1 MTLQPLGPDSPAEA
15 LATRAGGKAA
25 QLAILGRLGCS
36 VPSWFC
42 IPVEGFDAAFAEA
55 REQLGGMADTV
66 PAGVSSLPVPNK
78 VVELIPEALA
88 QYSLSDEFVAIRSSG
103 LDEDGTEHSF
113 AGQFESYLY
122 RRGADA
128 IVEAI
133 GRCWASAF
141 SERNVAYRQAIG
153 KPDSVPR
160 MGVIIQQM
168 IDSESAGVAFSR
180 NPLAPGDRDALI
192 VESVWGQG
200 EGIVSGKLD
209 SDHFIVNRSTREYD
223 VTVANK
229 VTAIVQHPE
238 GGIHQVTLDDVRA
251 HEASLTSNQVR
262 EIADLVLRLEN
273 ELGVPQDLEWATA
286 DGRLFALQT
295 RPITTLPPDAVFDE
309 DIAGSAAVIW
319 DNSNIVESYSGVTTP
334 LTFSHVNHA
343 YREVYFQT
351 CGLLGVPQSVIEE
364 HEGTFLNMLGLIRGR
379 IYYNLL
385 NWYRLLSLFPL
396 LGKSGSFM
404 ETMMGVKQS
413 LETDLQSLFD
423 AVVDEAPEYGLFK
436 RVGLM
441 IRLAVHMLG
450 GARANELFLARVD
463 RVCRPME
470 EANLANLSLPHQVDL
485 YHQLLDEALKH
496 WKAPIVNDTR
506 CMIAFGILKT
516 LTEKWIAGDGAEDAA
531 SLQNDLLC
539 GSGDLKSTE
548 PMRLLLEIAAEID
561 GDPAIRRRLL
571 DETPE
576 EFWRALQNGFAP
588 NLKTRF
594 ESYIAE
600 YGYRCVDELKL
611 ETLDYHDRPHMVV
624 ASVQGYVR
632 HGVPPAEE
640 IEKRKQEIREG
651 AEAIVRER
659 LSGVRRAYYFAVL
672 RWTRRAVSD
681 RERLRFERT
690 RTFGVVR
697 QIFRGVGRNLE
708 ALGAL
713 DAADDVFYLTI
724 EEIIAFTDGRA
735 TTLELSKLANTRQRE
750 YEEYRGS
757 VAPPN
762 RFLTR
767 GAVGAA
773 LRHPGL
779 LQSLDLL
786 KNLGSDDPNVLR
798 GTSCCPGVVEGP
810 VRVAHSFEDTE
821 GLDGE
826 ILVTERTDPGWV
838 PAFPACSGLI
848 IERGSLLSHS
858 AVVARE
864 LGIPTVVGVDGDP
877 LKKLENGQTV
887 RLDAGKGEVRIL

>member
-1 MTLQPLGPDSPAEA
+1 MTIEPLGPESPGEV
-15 LATRAGGKAA
+15 LATRAGGKAT
-25 QLAILGRLGCS
+25 QLATLGRLGCS
-36 VPSWFC
+36 VPNWFC
-42 IPVEGFDAAFAEA
+42 IPVEGFDAALAEA
-55 REQLGGMADTV
+55 QLGNNLETI
-66 PAGVSSLPVPNK
+66 PTGVFSLPVPSK
-78 VVELIPEALA
+78 ILELIPAALA
-88 QYSLSDEFVAIRSSG
+88 QYELSEDFVAVRSSG
-103 LDEDGTEHSF
+103 LDEDGLEHSF

-122 RRGADA
+122 RRGPEA
-128 IVEAI
+128 IAEAI

-141 SERNVAYRQAIG
+141 SERNVAYRNAIG
-153 KPDSVPR
+153 KTDSVPR
-160 MGVIIQQM
+160 MGVIIQRM
-168 IDSESAGVAFSR
+168 IASESAGVAFSR
-180 NPLAPGDRDALI
+180 NPLAPGDRKALI

-209 SDHFIVNRSTREYD
+209 SDHFVVDRSTGEYE
-223 VTVANK
+223 ANLATK
-229 VTAIVQHPE
+229 KTAIVQNPE
-238 GGIHQVTLDDVRA
+238 GGIHEVTLDDVQARD
-251 HEASLTSNQVR
+251 ASITSDQVR
-262 EIADLVLRLEN
+262 EIADLVLRLES
-273 ELGVPQDLEWATA
+273 ELGLPQDLEWAIA

-295 RPITTLPPDAVFDE
+295 RPITTLPPDAVFEE
-309 DIAGSAAVIW
+309 DVAGSQAVIW

-351 CGLLGVPQSVIEE
+351 CGLLGVPQSVIEA
-364 HEGTFLNMLGLIRGR
+364 HEGMFSNMLGLIRGR

-396 LGKSGSFM
+396 FGKSGSFM

-413 LETDLQSLFD
+413 LEEDLQPIFD
-423 AVVDEAPEYGLFK
+423 AVVDEAPQYGRFK
-436 RVGLM
+436 SVGLM

-450 GARANELFLARVD
+450 GARANERFLARVD
-463 RVCRPME
+463 RVCRPVE
-470 EANLANLSLPHQVDL
+470 EADLTKLNLPDQIAL
-485 YHQLLDEALKH
+485 YERLLDEVLKH

-506 CMIAFGILKT
+506 CMIAFGMLKS
-516 LTEKWIAGDGAEDAA
+516 LTEKWIAGDGDQDAA

-548 PMRLLLEIAAEID
+548 PMRLLLEIASEID
-561 GDPAIRRRLL
+561 GDDEIRGLLL
-571 DETPE
+571 DQTSE
-576 EFWRALQNGFAP
+576 EFWEALQDGFAP
-588 NLKTRF
+588 HLKARF
-594 ESYIAE
+594 ESYISE

-640 IEKRKQEIREG
+640 IEERKREIRGG
-651 AEAIVRER
+651 AEGVVRER
-659 LSGVRRAYYFAVL
+659 LTGIRRAYYFSVL

-681 RERLRFERT
+681 RELLRFERT

-697 QIFRGVGRNLE
+697 RIFRGMGQNLE
-708 ALGAL
+708 ALGVLEAEG
-713 DAADDVFYLTI
+713 DVFYLTI
-724 EEIIAFTDGRA
+724 DEIMAFNDGRA
-735 TTLELSKLANTRQRE
+735 TTLELSKLVTARRVE
-750 YEEYRGS
+750 YEEYTNS

-767 GAVGAA
+767 GAVGAV
-773 LRHPGL
+773 LRHPSL

-786 KNLGSDDPNVLR
+786 KDLGSDDPNVLH

-838 PAFPACSGLI
+838 PVFPACSGLI

-864 LGIPTVVGVDGDP
+864 LGIPTVVGIEGNP
-877 LKKLENGQTV
+877 LDKLENGQIV
-887 RLDAGKGEVRIL
+887 HLDAGKGEVRIL

>member
-15 LATRAGGKAA
+15 LAARAGGKAA

-55 REQLGGMADTV
+55 QEQLGGTADTV
-66 PAGVSSLPVPNK
+66 PAGVSSLPVPKK
-78 VVELIPEALA
+78 VAELIPEALA

-141 SERNVAYRQAIG
+141 SERNVAYRRAIG

-160 MGVIIQQM
+160 MGVVIQQM

-209 SDHFIVNRSTREYD
+209 SDHFVVNRSTREYD

-251 HEASLTSNQVR
+251 REASLTSDQLR
-262 EIADLVLRLEN
+262 EIADLVLHLEN
-273 ELGVPQDLEWATA
+273 EWATA

-309 DIAGSAAVIW
+309 DIAGSEAVIW

-334 LTFSHVNHA
+334 LTFSHVNRA

-351 CGLLGVPQSVIEE
+351 CGLLGVPKGVIAE
-364 HEGTFLNMLGLIRGR
+364 HEGMFRNMLGLIRGR

-413 LETDLQSLFD
+413 LETDLQPLFD
-423 AVVDEAPEYGLFK
+423 AVVDEAPEYGRFK
-436 RVGLM
+436 RVGM
-441 IRLAVHMLG
+441 MMRLAVHMLG

-463 RVCRPME
+463 RVCSPME
-470 EANLANLSLPHQVDL
+470 AADLANLSLPHQVKL
-485 YHQLLDEALKH
+485 YHQLLDEVLKH
-496 WKAPIVNDTR
+496 WRAPIVNDTR
-506 CMIAFGILKT
+506 CMIAFGMLKS
-516 LTEKWIAGDGAEDAA
+516 LTETWIAEAGAEDAA

-548 PMRLLLEIAAEID
+548 PMRLLLEMAAEID
-561 GDPAIRRRLL
+561 GDAEIRRRLL

-576 EFWRALQNGFAP
+576 EFWRALQDGFAP
-588 NLKTRF
+588 HFKTRF

-640 IEKRKQEIREG
+640 MEERKHEIREG

-659 LSGVRRAYYFAVL
+659 LRGIRRAYYFAVL

-713 DAADDVFYLTI
+713 DARDDVFYLTV
-724 EEIIAFTDGRA
+724 EEIIAFADGRA
-735 TTLELSKLANTRQRE
+735 TTLELSELAAVRQRE

-757 VAPPN
+757 GAPPN

-773 LRHPGL
+773 LRHPSL

-786 KNLGSDDPNVLR
+786 KDLGSDDPNVLR
-798 GTSCCPGVVEGP
+798 GISCCPGVVEGP

-877 LKKLENGQTV
+877 LKKLENGQRV
-887 RLDAGKGEVRIL
+887 HLDAGKGEVRIL

>member
-1 MTLQPLGPDSPAEA
+1 MTIQLLDPNSPAEA
-15 LATRAGGKAA
+15 LTNRAGGKAT
-25 QLAILGRLGCS
+25 QLAVLGRLGCS

-42 IPVEGFDAAFAEA
+42 IPVEGFDAAFAQA
-55 REQLGGMADTV
+55 QEQLDGTADTV
-66 PAGVSSLPVPNK
+66 PSGVSSLPVPNK
-78 VVELIPEALA
+78 VKELLPEALA
-88 QYSLSDEFVAIRSSG
+88 QYDLSDAFVAVRSSG

-122 RRGADA
+122 RQGPKA
-128 IVEAI
+128 IAEAI

-141 SERNVAYRQAIG
+141 SERNVAYRKAIG

-160 MGVIIQQM
+160 MGVVIQRM
-168 IDSESAGVAFSR
+168 IASESAGVAFSR
-180 NPLAPGDRDALI
+180 NPLAPGDRDTLI

-209 SDHFIVNRSTREYD
+209 SDHFVVNRNTGEYD

-229 VTAIVQHPE
+229 VGKIVARPE
-238 GGIHQVTLDDVRA
+238 GGIHQVTLDDVQA
-251 HEASLTSNQVR
+251 GEISLTSDQVR
-262 EIADLVLRLEN
+262 DIAELVLRLET
-273 ELGVPQDLEWATA
+273 ELGVPQDLEWAIA
-286 DGRLFALQT
+286 NGQLFSLQT
-295 RPITTLPPDAVFDE
+295 RPITTLPPDAVFDGN
-309 DIAGSAAVIW
+309 ITGSDAIIW
-319 DNSNIVESYSGVTTP
+319 DNSNIVESYAGVTTP

-343 YREVYFQT
+343 YREVYIQT

-364 HEGTFLNMLGLIRGR
+364 HEGMFRNMLGLIRGR

-413 LETDLQSLFD
+413 LEADLQPLFD
-423 AVVDEAPEYGLFK
+423 TVVDEAPQYGRFK
-436 RVGLM
+436 QLRM
-441 IRLAVHMLG
+441 MMRLAVHMLG

-470 EANLANLSLPHQVDL
+470 KADLANLSLPRQVEL
-485 YHQLLDEALKH
+485 YHQLHNEVLKH

-506 CMIAFGILKT
+506 CMIAFGMLKS
-516 LTEKWIAGDGAEDAA
+516 LTEKWIGGDGAEGAA

-548 PMRLLLEIAAEID
+548 PMRLLLAIATEID
-561 GDPAIRRRLL
+561 GDADIRKRLL
-571 DETPE
+571 KETPE
-576 EFWRALQNGFAP
+576 EFWGALQNGFAP
-588 NLKTRF
+588 DLKTSF
-594 ESYIAE
+594 ESYITE

-640 IEKRKQEIREG
+640 IEKRKQEIRGG
-651 AEAIVRER
+651 AEAIIRER
-659 LSGVRRAYYFAVL
+659 LRGVRRAYYFAIL

-681 RERLRFERT
+681 RELLRFERT

-697 QIFRGVGRNLE
+697 QIFRGVGQNME

-713 DAADDVFYLTI
+713 DARDDVFYLTI

-735 TTLELSKLANTRQRE
+735 TTLDLSKLTTARQHE
-750 YEEYRGS
+750 YEEYRSS

-767 GAVGAA
+767 GAAGAV
-773 LRHPGL
+773 LRHPSL

-786 KNLGSDDPNVLR
+786 KDLGSDDPNVLH

-810 VRVAHSFEDTE
+810 VRVAYSFEDTE

-864 LGIPTVVGVDGDP
+864 LGIPTVVGVEGDP
-877 LKKLENGQTV
+877 LKKLQNGQRV

>member
-1 MTLQPLGPDSPAEA
+1 MTLQFLGPESPVESLAA
-15 LATRAGGKAA
+15 LGGGKAN
-25 QLAILGRLGCS
+25 QLAALSRIGCS
-36 VPSWFC
+36 VPRWFC
-42 IPVEGFDAAFAEA
+42 IPVEGFDAALFQA
-55 REQLGGMADTV
+55 REESGEV
-66 PAGVSSLPVPNK
+66 SAGLVSLPVPNNI
-78 VVELIPEALA
+78 VELIPEALVKWN
-88 QYSLSDEFVAIRSSG
+88 LTDEFVAVRSSG

-122 RRGADA
+122 RRGVEG
-128 IVEAI
+128 IVDAI

-141 SERNVAYRQAIG
+141 SERNFAYRAAIG
-153 KPDSVPR
+153 KSDAVPR
-160 MGVIIQQM
+160 MGVIIQRM

-180 NPLAPGDRDALI
+180 NPLDPGDRESLI

-200 EGIVSGKLD
+200 EAIVSGKLD
-209 SDHFIVNRSTREYD
+209 SDHFIVNRSRREYE
-223 VTVANK
+223 VSVANK
-229 VTAIVQHPE
+229 VAAIVQHPE
-238 GGIHQVTLDDVRA
+238 GGTHEVKIEADRA
-251 HEASLTSNQVR
+251 QKTSLTPEEVH

-273 ELGVPQDLEWATA
+273 ELGVPQDLEWATSA
-286 DGRLFALQT
+286 GRLFALQT

-309 DIAGSAAVIW
+309 GIAGTAVTIW

-351 CGLLGVPQSVIEE
+351 CRLLGVPQSVIEE
-364 HEGTFLNMLGLIRGR
+364 HDSTFLNMLGLIRGR

-413 LETDLQSLFD
+413 LETDLQPLFD
-423 AVVDEAPEYGLFK
+423 SLVDEAPDYGLLK
-436 RVGLM
+436 RVGLVV
-441 IRLAVHMLG
+441 RLAVHMLG
-450 GARANELFLARVD
+450 GARANELFLSRVD

-470 EANLANLSLPHQVDL
+470 EANLANLSLPQQVDL
-485 YHQLLDEALKH
+485 YHQLLDGALKH

-506 CMIAFGILKT
+506 CMIAFGTLKT
-516 LTEKWIAGDGAEDAA
+516 LTEKWIARDGADEAA

-561 GDPAIRRRLL
+561 GDPEVRRRLL
-571 DETPE
+571 EEAPE
-576 EFWRALQNGFAP
+576 EFWRSLQGGFAP
-588 NLKTRF
+588 HLKERF

-632 HGVPPAEE
+632 HGVPPSEE
-640 IEKRKQEIREG
+640 IEARKREIRED

-659 LSGVRRAYYFAVL
+659 LNSIRSAYYFSIL
-672 RWTRRAVSD
+672 RWTRRAVGD

-697 QIFRGVGRNLE
+697 QIFRGVGSNLA

-713 DAADDVFYLTI
+713 EREDDVFYLTI

-735 TTLELSKLANTRQRE
+735 TTLELSKLSEIRRSE
-750 YEEYRGS
+750 YEEYRS
-757 VAPPN
+757 SAAPPN

-767 GAVGAA
+767 GAVGAT

-786 KNLGSDDPNVLR
+786 KDRGSNDPNVLQ
-798 GTSCCPGVVEGP
+798 GTSCCPGVVEAP

-864 LGIPTVVGVDGDP
+864 LGIPTVVGVEGDP
-877 LKKLENGQTV
+877 LKKLENGQIV
-887 RLDAGKGEVRIL
+887 RLDAGKGEVRII

>member
-1 MTLQPLGPDSPAEA
+1 MTLQCLGPASSPEA
-15 LATRAGGKAA
+15 LATRAGGKAN
-25 QLAILGRLGCS
+25 QLGVLGRLGCS
-36 VPSWFC
+36 VPNWFC
-42 IPVEGFDAAFAEA
+42 IPVEGFDAAFSKAQEQVGGADEA
-55 REQLGGMADTV
+55 LLVGA
-66 PAGVSSLPVPNK
+66 SSLPVPDD
-78 VVELIPEALA
+78 VAALIPLALTEYGLA
-88 QYSLSDEFVAIRSSG
+88 DSFVAVRSSG
-103 LDEDGTEHSF
+103 LDEDGTDHSF

-122 RRGADA
+122 RRGPEA
-128 IVEAI
+128 IVKAI

-141 SERNVAYRQAIG
+141 SERNVAYRRAIG
-153 KPDSVPR
+153 KSDSVPR
-160 MGVIIQQM
+160 MGVIIQEM
-168 IDSESAGVAFSR
+168 VTSESAGVAFSR

-209 SDHFIVNRSTREYD
+209 SDHFVINRTTGEYS
-223 VTVANK
+223 VTIATK
-229 VTAIVQHPE
+229 EKAIVQHPE
-238 GGIHQVTLDDVRA
+238 GGTREVDIDEVKAR
-251 HEASLTSNQVR
+251 EASLTPDQVH
-262 EIADLVLRLEN
+262 EIVELALRLEK
-273 ELGVPQDLEWATA
+273 ELGAPQDLEWATA

-309 DIAGSAAVIW
+309 GIAGSDAVIW

-334 LTFSHVNHA
+334 LTFSHVSLA

-351 CGLLGVPQSVIEE
+351 CGLLGVPQHVIAE
-364 HEGTFLNMLGLIRGR
+364 HEGTFRNMLGLIRGR

-413 LETDLQSLFD
+413 LETDLQPLFD
-423 AVVDEAPEYGLFK
+423 AVVDEAPSYTRFRQAGL
-436 RVGLM
+436 VV
-441 IRLAVHMLG
+441 RLGAHMLG

-463 RVCRPME
+463 RVCSPME
-470 EANLANLSLPHQVDL
+470 EANLADLSLPDQVGL
-485 YHQLLDEALKH
+485 YQHLLDDVLKH

-506 CMIAFGILKT
+506 CMIAFGLLKN
-516 LTEKWIAGDGAEDAA
+516 LTEKWVAGTGAGDAA

-548 PMRLLLEIAAEID
+548 PMHMLLAIAAEVD
-561 GDPAIRRRLL
+561 RDADIRRRLL

-576 EFWRALQNGFAP
+576 GFWEVMQQGFAP
-588 NLKTRF
+588 QLKARF
-594 ESYIAE
+594 ESYITE

-640 IEKRKQEIREG
+640 IEERKREIREG
-651 AEAIVRER
+651 AEEIVQKQ
-659 LSGVRRAYYFAVL
+659 LKGFRRAYYFAIL
-672 RWTRRAVSD
+672 RWTRRAVAD

-713 DAADDVFYLTI
+713 SSQDDVFYLTV
-724 EEIIAFTDGRA
+724 EEIIAFADGRA
-735 TTLELSKLANTRQRE
+735 TTLELSELAAVRQRE
-750 YEEYRGS
+750 YEQYHSSG
-757 VAPPN
+757 APPN

-767 GAVGAA
+767 GVVGAA

-786 KNLGSDDPNVLR
+786 KDLGSDDPNILL
-798 GTSCCPGVVEGP
+798 GTSCCPGIVEGP

-838 PAFPACSGLI
+838 PVFPACSGLI

-864 LGIPTVVGVDGDP
+864 LGIPTVVGIEGDP
-877 LKKLENGQTV
+877 LKKLKNGQV
-887 RLDAGKGEVRIL
+887 VYLDAGKGEVRIL